1 MVCRTTKPCCTAKL
15 QCYPLLG
22 PSSTT
27 HIPCSITHAS
37 EPRPC
42 PTPPPPEQPL
52 LLPPP
57 PEHLPPPRARAARPS
72 PARRAARPSPARPC
86 CSPPP
91 RLPLLLAAAT
101 VAAAARPPRLLP
113 TSTVLG
119 REELGRLPPSSAPA
133 LALLHSGG
141 IHRSPPLGRHPSI
154 CSRIWTYH
162 GEKAKKRARKE
173 VRQIQPRGEYDTGF
187 DRCLENLANGNVP
200 ESPHVEVETPQ
211 DAETSE
217 DPEENTKEYYEA
229 LFASQKP
236 LHENTEVT
244 QLDAIARL
252 MALKCHRNLCR
263 DGFDE
268 LLVIVGSLLPKG
280 HLLPQNFY
288 YSTKLLSDLKMSSQQ
303 IHACPKGCMLFREEH
318 ADTNYCIKCNSS
330 RYFEVDRNGDGQ
342 KRQTTVAK
350 NILRYLPVL
359 PRIHRLFMTE
369 DTAQQM
375 RWAVEGNRYTDKMI
389 HPSDGTA
396 WKNFVKKFP
405 LKAGDPRSVAVAI
418 STDGFNPY
426 GMSAAVYSCWPV
438 FVIPMN
444 LPPGVCMRSENMFVS
459 MIIPGPKYPGKNM
472 NVYLEP
478 LVDDLVRGWEGRG
491 IRTYDASKKEY
502 FDMYVWYHTSLH
514 DLPAR
519 ALFCGWCTHGKW
531 PCPQCRQAVT
541 FFWLNKGGKYSCF
554 DEARQFLERRHAYR
568 SDVKSFKKGRVVR
581 GPKPIPKTGTEIK
594 AELDAL
600 KPSPDGN
607 GFLGYGETHQWTHK
621 PCLWK
626 LPYFEFLELPH
637 NIDVMHTEKNI
648 SEAIWSTIVDTEK
661 TKDNI
666 KARIDQE
673 MWCDRPELNMQ
684 PPHGAK
690 KTWTKPHAP
699 FCLTKAQKR
708 EVFQWMKDSL
718 FFPDGFAANWMRVL
732 NVEVTNFTTKHYDP
746 NIPTKHNPVL
756 RYNAAN
762 NEEVP
767 KLSIFVGLGGKSSG
781 SKPYRTDLQER
792 TLIHSY
798 VLNTM
803 VEVKPYIENPTKRLH
818 GWDVVMTVPS
828 RNRPPPPNKDDY
840 RRVDPSAKSVEF
852 YQEEGL
858 PGHFTITLP
867 TIDDMVVDDEQE
879 DAGMDGDNAEDEAED
894 VCAPE
899 DLSLLEAFRAGIDL
913 DADGPPPGFIDDYWF
928 AEPNDDDE
936 TRGAPRDQEEEEVGG
951 EDQEE
956 EVGGEDQE
964 EEGDEEDLS
973 EDEGL
978 GNLVFDPDQSLDWVE
993 PADYQYVPAVER
1005 LRPRD
1010 RKPYRRGITQLPALK
1025 AWRYRH
1031 VVLVPYGRSSFKYE
1045 DPSQRPP
1052 RGYSNILGGL
1062 LRWYFPGIVNFPT
1075 GGCDVAWRWAHYS
1088 LAEDPMG
1095 RGTAADLVVAKFW
1108 KYFKRAE
1115 GKETACDDVL
1125 HQLARKRVTGMH
1137 YEARIQ
1143 CVRDWH
1149 ADRFVHMTKEDARD
1163 TLMQPWQYMQ
1173 NPPQYVGKDDRCF
1186 LAMVMWW
1193 TCPQYLKKHEEG
1205 KKKRAE
1211 MRGGSHIQGSIPSL
1225 FTCRTRTGAKPNV
1238 FAVLKKM
1245 KQRKTP
1251 DPETGSVWVNP
1262 QCETQCTS
1270 YVSKFKQKYGE
1281 EANPEA
1287 EDFDPE
1293 VAVLAGEGLKHGR
1306 LWFGDG
1312 CVDPAKVPSLRQ
1324 IRRGRKSG
1332 QPEVEPRPRASDLA
1346 VERLREEMAAKERR
1360 PRSKG
1365 RTWSEILEYT
1375 AAIQMMRRCNAAD
1388 DAAAG
1393 TDELADEPDGSVY
1406 STGEYCSSTLHHA
1419 VDAATAHSDPGDRQQ
1434 HEHHPEHEPR

>member
-1 MVCRTTKPCCTAKL
+1 MPHGKAPIAHGKDSPHGKALCRAEAHGNGCGRTATTFAARQRKPRTAKKGIRAGRAPPFL
-15 QCYPLLG
+15 SSTQNGSSSTFLFSTPAHPTAAAGLAPRRADSPPLPSPRTPPVLPRSSLRLPP
-22 PSSTT
+22 PSSSAAARTCC
-27 HIPCSITHAS
+27 PPLP
-37 EPRPC
+37 PRPELLLLR
-42 PTPPPPEQPL
+42 PSARRPPPPPPVL
-52 LLPPP
+52 LL
-57 PEHLPPPRARAARPS
+57 LLLSPS
-72 PARRAARPSPARPC
+72 ARR
-86 CSPPP
+86 P
-91 RLPLLLAAAT
+91 RCFEVDT
-101 VAAAARPPRLLP
+101 R
-113 TSTVLG
+113 
-119 REELGRLPPSSAPA
+119 
-133 LALLHSGG
+133 GG
-141 IHRSPPLGRHPSI
+141 IAGVIDLLRRLSI
-154 CSRIWTYH
+154 TL
-162 GEKAKKRARKE
+162 
-173 VRQIQPRGEYDTGF
+173 RG
-187 DRCLENLANGNVP
+187 
-200 ESPHVEVETPQ
+200 
-211 DAETSE
+211 
-217 DPEENTKEYYEA
+217 
-229 LFASQKP
+229 
-236 LHENTEVT
+236 
-244 QLDAIARL
+244 
-252 MALKCHRNLCR
+252 
-263 DGFDE
+263 
-268 LLVIVGSLLPKG
+268 
-280 HLLPQNFY
+280 
-288 YSTKLLSDLKMSSQQ
+288 
-303 IHACPKGCMLFREEH
+303 
-318 ADTNYCIKCNSS
+318 
-330 RYFEVDRNGDGQ
+330 YFEVDRNGDGQ

-359 PRIHRLFMTE
+359 PRIQRLFMTE

-418 STDGFNPY
+418 SSDGFNPY
-426 GMSAAVYSCWPV
+426 
-438 FVIPMN
+438 
-444 LPPGVCMRSENMFVS
+444 
-459 MIIPGPKYPGKNM
+459 
-472 NVYLEP
+472 
-478 LVDDLVRGWEGRG
+478 GRG

-600 KPSPDGN
+600 QPSPDGN

-673 MWCDRPELNMQ
+673 R
-684 PPHGAK
+684 
-690 KTWTKPHAP
+690 
-699 FCLTKAQKR
+699 
-708 EVFQWMKDSL
+708 
-718 FFPDGFAANWMRVL
+718 
-732 NVEVTNFTTKHYDP
+732 
-746 NIPTKHNPVL
+746 
-756 RYNAAN
+756 
-762 NEEVP
+762 
-767 KLSIFVGLGGKSSG
+767 
-781 SKPYRTDLQER
+781 
-792 TLIHSY
+792 
-798 VLNTM
+798 
-803 VEVKPYIENPTKRLH
+803 NPTKRLH

-840 RRVDPSAKSVEF
+840 RRVDPSARSVEF
-852 YQEEGL
+852 YREEGL
-858 PGHFTITLP
+858 PGHFTIGLP

-899 DLSLLEAFRAGIDL
+899 DLSLLEAFKAGIDL
-913 DADGPPPGFIDDYWF
+913 DADGPPP
-928 AEPNDDDE
+928 ADDDE
-936 TRGAPRDQEEEEVGG
+936 EEDQEHHGGG

-964 EEGDEEDLS
+964 EEGGGEDQEEEGDEDDLS

-978 GNLVFDPDQSLDWVE
+978 GNLVFDPDPSLEWCE
-993 PADYQYVPAVER
+993 PEDYQYVPALER

-1010 RKPYRRGITQLPALK
+1010 RKPYRRGITQLPSLK
-1025 AWRYRH
+1025 SWRYRH
-1031 VVLVPYGRSSFKYE
+1031 VVLVPYGRSSFQFE
-1045 DPSQRPP
+1045 DPTQRPP

-1062 LRWYFPGIVNFPT
+1062 LRFYFPGIVDLPT

-1088 LAEDPMG
+1088 LAEDPLG

-1108 KYFKRAE
+1108 KFFKRAE
-1115 GKETACDDVL
+1115 GKENACDDVL

-1137 YEARIQ
+1137 YEARVQ

-1149 ADRFVHMTKEDARD
+1149 ADRFVHMSKEDARD
-1163 TLMQPWQYMQ
+1163 TLMQPWQYLQ
-1173 NPPQYVGKDDRCF
+1173 NPPQYVGNDDRCF
-1186 LAMVMWW
+1186 RAMVMWW

-1211 MRGGSHIQGSIPSL
+1211 MRGGSHIQGSIPISL
-1225 FTCRTRTGAKPNV
+1225 HLQKEEVRTGAKPNV

-1262 QCETQCTS
+1262 QSETQCTS

-1346 VERLREEMAAKERR
+1346 VERLREEMAAKEQAAQEHA
-1360 PRSKG
+1360 
-1365 RTWSEILEYT
+1365 RTWSG
-1375 AAIQMMRRCNAAD
+1375 RFW
-1388 DAAAG
+1388 
-1393 TDELADEPDGSVY
+1393 
-1406 STGEYCSSTLHHA
+1406 STSSSRH
-1419 VDAATAHSDPGDRQQ
+1419 R
-1434 HEHHPEHEPR
+1434 

>member
-1 MVCRTTKPCCTAKL
+1 MPHKSTLPHGKGGGKPGGI
-15 QCYPLLG
+15 LLAR
-22 PSSTT
+22 
-27 HIPCSITHAS
+27 THAAARS
-37 EPRPC
+37 SSHEPNAPFL
-42 PTPPPPEQPL
+42 PHAAL

-57 PEHLPPPRARAARPS
+57 PPPPPRPRRRFAALPLSRLLRRPS
-72 PARRAARPSPARPC
+72 
-86 CSPPP
+86 SPPP
-91 RLPLLLAAAT
+91 PPPPFPARLRPCPPPCCFPPPPPPVL
-101 VAAAARPPRLLP
+101 VAPA
-113 TSTVLG
+113 
-119 REELGRLPPSSAPA
+119 GRLPCFPSAAASAAPRRPPPV
-133 LALLHSGG
+133 LLPS
-141 IHRSPPLGRHPSI
+141 RGRHPP
-154 CSRIWTYH
+154 
-162 GEKAKKRARKE
+162 RKL
-173 VRQIQPRGEYDTGF
+173 RPPPS
-187 DRCLENLANGNVP
+187 A
-200 ESPHVEVETPQ
+200 EVETPQ

-303 IHACPKGCMLFREEH
+303 IHACPKGCMLFGEEH

-359 PRIHRLFMTE
+359 PRIQRLFMTE

-405 LKAGDPRSVAVAI
+405 PKA
-418 STDGFNPY
+418 
-426 GMSAAVYSCWPV
+426 
-438 FVIPMN
+438 
-444 LPPGVCMRSENMFVS
+444 
-459 MIIPGPKYPGKNM
+459 GPKYPGKNM

-502 FDMYVWYHTSLH
+502 FDM
-514 DLPAR
+514 
-519 ALFCGWCTHGKW
+519 
-531 PCPQCRQAVT
+531 QAVT

-673 MWCDRPELNMQ
+673 MC
-684 PPHGAK
+684 
-690 KTWTKPHAP
+690 
-699 FCLTKAQKR
+699 
-708 EVFQWMKDSL
+708 S
-718 FFPDGFAANWMRVL
+718 
-732 NVEVTNFTTKHYDP
+732 FT
-746 NIPTKHNPVL
+746 
-756 RYNAAN
+756 
-762 NEEVP
+762 
-767 KLSIFVGLGGKSSG
+767 
-781 SKPYRTDLQER
+781 
-792 TLIHSY
+792 
-798 VLNTM
+798 
-803 VEVKPYIENPTKRLH
+803 
-818 GWDVVMTVPS
+818 
-828 RNRPPPPNKDDY
+828 
-840 RRVDPSAKSVEF
+840 
-852 YQEEGL
+852 
-858 PGHFTITLP
+858 
-867 TIDDMVVDDEQE
+867 
-879 DAGMDGDNAEDEAED
+879 
-894 VCAPE
+894 
-899 DLSLLEAFRAGIDL
+899 
-913 DADGPPPGFIDDYWF
+913 
-928 AEPNDDDE
+928 
-936 TRGAPRDQEEEEVGG
+936 
-951 EDQEE
+951 
-956 EVGGEDQE
+956 
-964 EEGDEEDLS
+964 
-973 EDEGL
+973 
-978 GNLVFDPDQSLDWVE
+978 
-993 PADYQYVPAVER
+993 
-1005 LRPRD
+1005 
-1010 RKPYRRGITQLPALK
+1010 
-1025 AWRYRH
+1025 
-1031 VVLVPYGRSSFKYE
+1031 YE

-1115 GKETACDDVL
+1115 GKERACDDVL

-1211 MRGGSHIQGSIPSL
+1211 MREDE
-1225 FTCRTRTGAKPNV
+1225 AKED
-1238 FAVLKKM
+1238 A
-1245 KQRKTP
+1245 RS
-1251 DPETGSVWVNP
+1251 ETGSAVWLNP
-1262 QCETQCTS
+1262 QSETQCTS

-1287 EDFDPE
+1287 EDFDS
-1293 VAVLAGEGLKHGR
+1293 R
-1306 LWFGDG
+1306 SR
-1312 CVDPAKVPSLRQ
+1312 C
-1324 IRRGRKSG
+1324 
-1332 QPEVEPRPRASDLA
+1332 
-1346 VERLREEMAAKERR
+1346 LREKA
-1360 PRSKG
+1360 
-1365 RTWSEILEYT
+1365 
-1375 AAIQMMRRCNAAD
+1375 
-1388 DAAAG
+1388 
-1393 TDELADEPDGSVY
+1393 
-1406 STGEYCSSTLHHA
+1406 
-1419 VDAATAHSDPGDRQQ
+1419 
-1434 HEHHPEHEPR
+1434 

>member
-1 MVCRTTKPCCTAKL
+1 AQDKETMSMHLIKFGFT
-15 QCYPLLG
+15 
-22 PSSTT
+22 PSY
-27 HIPCSITHAS
+27 
-37 EPRPC
+37 
-42 PTPPPPEQPL
+42 
-52 LLPPP
+52 
-57 PEHLPPPRARAARPS
+57 
-72 PARRAARPSPARPC
+72 
-86 CSPPP
+86 
-91 RLPLLLAAAT
+91 
-101 VAAAARPPRLLP
+101 
-113 TSTVLG
+113 
-119 REELGRLPPSSAPA
+119 
-133 LALLHSGG
+133 
-141 IHRSPPLGRHPSI
+141 
-154 CSRIWTYH
+154 RIWTYH

-359 PRIHRLFMTE
+359 PRIQRLFMTE

-554 DEARQFLERRHAYR
+554 DEARQFLEWRHAYR

-718 FFPDGFAANWMRVL
+718 FFPDGFAANWMRGLNIETLRVQGLKSHDYHIWLERIMPIEASIAEAVL
-732 NVEVTNFTTKHYDP
+732 NVEVANFTTKHYDP

-803 VEVKPYIENPTKRLH
+803 VEVKPYIEQFKAIHWKNTHREPTPEESKQIFDKGGGFGFSSWFCNLARTDKEMKSELRKIARGFDHSLEAFNSYDVNGYRFQTHKYTTSRPNAKTINSRVVCQGDDGLHYYGRVEGIYELNYGFQKGLNPVVFKCHWFDPRRVRRDPEIGLVEVERNSVYKGEDVYILATQAFQVFYLPYACRNPTKRLH

-858 PGHFTITLP
+858 PGHFTIALP

-928 AEPNDDDE
+928 AEPDDDDE
-936 TRGAPRDQEEEEVGG
+936 TREAQGLGRCRDFEAGPSYYPPPSPPPIATTARPRRKNATRVLTPSPSPPPAADDDDEEEDQEHHGGGEDQEEEGGG

-956 EVGGEDQE
+956 EVGGEDHE

-1115 GKETACDDVL
+1115 GKENACDDVL

-1137 YEARIQ
+1137 YEARVQ

-1163 TLMQPWQYMQ
+1163 TLMQPWQT
-1173 NPPQYVGKDDRCF
+1173 PQYVGNDDRCF

-1211 MRGGSHIQGSIPSL
+1211 MQGGSHIQGSIPSL

-1238 FAVLKKM
+1238 FVVLKKM

-1287 EDFDPE
+1287 EDFD
-1293 VAVLAGEGLKHGR
+1293 
-1306 LWFGDG
+1306 
-1312 CVDPAKVPSLRQ
+1312 LRS
-1324 IRRGRKSG
+1324 RC
-1332 QPEVEPRPRASDLA
+1332 
-1346 VERLREEMAAKERR
+1346 LREKA
-1360 PRSKG
+1360 
-1365 RTWSEILEYT
+1365 
-1375 AAIQMMRRCNAAD
+1375 
-1388 DAAAG
+1388 
-1393 TDELADEPDGSVY
+1393 
-1406 STGEYCSSTLHHA
+1406 
-1419 VDAATAHSDPGDRQQ
+1419 
-1434 HEHHPEHEPR
+1434 